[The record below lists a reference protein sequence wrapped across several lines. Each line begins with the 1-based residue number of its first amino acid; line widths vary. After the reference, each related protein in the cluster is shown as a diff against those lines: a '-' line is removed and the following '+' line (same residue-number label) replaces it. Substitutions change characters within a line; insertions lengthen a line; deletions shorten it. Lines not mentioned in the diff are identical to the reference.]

1 MRKAIKY
8 ILIVASGIIFTI
20 IGGMTGYF
28 FAYTSE
34 EGTEYGQGLVM
45 AEAQPSDVINE
56 NTVLEFV
63 YNYSDGFS
71 ETQQNLPQQFM
82 YGWDRE
88 KTKAVYKDW
97 LMTEFS
103 PDRVVFN
110 KSINGNSTQHYIIR
124 EDKGY
129 IAVFYRDSNILKE
142 VTSTPIE
149 SLSDEDK
156 KLFENG
162 VEIDGEKNL
171 IKYIES
177 LETQIYFD
185 FIGKMYNL
193 KPLKM

>member
-124 EDKGY
+124 EDNGY

>member
-8 ILIVASGIIFTI
+8 TLIVASGIIFTI

-110 KSINGNSTQHYIIR
+110 KSINGHSTQHYIIR

-177 LETQIYFD
+177 LET
-185 FIGKMYNL
+185 
-193 KPLKM
+193 

>member
-8 ILIVASGIIFTI
+8 TLIGISGIIFTI

-34 EGTEYGQGLVM
+34 KGTEYGQGLVM
-45 AEAQPSDVINE
+45 AEAQPTDVINE

-88 KTKAVYKDW
+88 KTKSAYKDW
-97 LMTEFS
+97 LMTGFS
-103 PDRVVFN
+103 KDRVVFN
-110 KSINGNSTQHYIIR
+110 KSINGNSTQHYVIR
-124 EDKGY
+124 EDNGY
-129 IAVFYRDSNILKE
+129 VAVFYRESNILKE

-177 LETQIYFD
+177 LET
-185 FIGKMYNL
+185 
-193 KPLKM
+193 